1 MRTIATKSPTTI
13 GRFRIGQRLGV
24 GGMGVVYEA
33 FDGETNE
40 RVALKTL
47 PQVDAAA
54 LYRFKH
60 EFRAVSNVVHRN
72 LVSLHQLISSGDQW
86 FFTME
91 LVEGVSFLDYLR
103 PGTASLPSEVREP
116 SLVDRRDGGI
126 RGGRHVYCRAS
137 D

>member
-60 EFRAVSNVVHRN
+60 EFRR
-72 LVSLHQLISSGDQW
+72 
-86 FFTME
+86 
-91 LVEGVSFLDYLR
+91 VE
-103 PGTASLPSEVREP
+103 
-116 SLVDRRDGGI
+116 
-126 RGGRHVYCRAS
+126 CRAPQS
-137 D
+137 RLVTPIDLVRRSMVFHDGVGRRR